1 MSKVA
6 IVGVEGSGKTVLMAA
21 LSECYKEI
29 SETEPFLFPENQAAY
44 MFMERIPHKLR
55 VERQWPEATSID
67 ALRLMKWSLKCG
79 SEIFSHIEMLD
90 YPGELYRLAFG
101 EHTQEEADAHRKEL
115 DEFLGH
121 LTDAECLIILMN
133 PGDLENIGADAKKAE
148 TVWIT
153 REILGFAKKLPSL
166 RRTTLVFT
174 QADRYDEAL
183 KGAGGAEG
191 FYAQKLPMLKHLY
204 PELRV
209 TAVSAVSGLDEEGR
223 PQEGYS
229 AAGCLEIMREILW
242 ERDAETQKCLSVSRQ
257 ELDLIMEFS
266 VGGTHD
272 FLALTKKYVV
282 SVIALINAS
291 RPLTQVYRDELLWH
305 HDNAAYFKQ
314 FAEAIEGL
322 IIEGLIKGNSD
333 DEFAQQATW
342 STLLNKYES
351 YSRVINAF
359 RADYEERIARRER
372 ARAEEEIRRERE
384 RAEEEKRLE
393 REKQAVLERMERDR
407 QAAELKRVQRMRRIA
422 IWCGAIISAYLF
434 LSLVFGLQLALF
446 FVGVPCFVYGLNCVV
461 NRIDK

>member
-1 MSKVA
+1 MGKVA
-6 IVGVEGSGKTVLMAA
+6 IVGVEGSGKTVLMGA

-67 ALRLMKWSLKCG
+67 SLRTMKWSLKCG
-79 SEIFSHIEMLD
+79 EEIFSNIEMLD

-209 TAVSAVSGLDEEGR
+209 TAVSAVSGLDEDGR

-229 AAGCLEIMREILW
+229 AAGCLEVMREILW
-242 ERDAETQKCLSVSRQ
+242 ERDAAIQTRLNVCKKLDIGIERGRFECL
-257 ELDLIMEFS
+257 DNFS
-266 VGGTHD
+266 VVI
-272 FLALTKKYVV
+272 KKYERAVPEFEV
-282 SVIALINAS
+282 ES
-291 RPLTQVYRDELLWH
+291 RLLRQLYCVDLAYHQQKRD
-305 HDNAAYFKQ
+305 AAK
-314 FAEAIEGL
+314 
-322 IIEGLIKGNSD
+322 
-333 DEFAQQATW
+333 
-342 STLLNKYES
+342 TLLKEIEDIVNGAPYDVLASPEVWATVGNKYE
-351 YSRVINAF
+351 RFADMFAAF
-359 RADYEERIARRER
+359 QKFYQIKAD
-372 ARAEEEIRRERE
+372 
-384 RAEEEKRLE
+384 L
-393 REKQAVLERMERDR
+393 
-407 QAAELKRVQRMRRIA
+407 
-422 IWCGAIISAYLF
+422 
-434 LSLVFGLQLALF
+434 
-446 FVGVPCFVYGLNCVV
+446 
-461 NRIDK
+461 